1 MITDLKYAL
10 RMLLKAPVFAVV
22 AILTLAL
29 GIGANSAIFSVIDT
43 VLLRPLP
50 FKNPDEIVH
59 IWGRYANDSGGR
71 VRGNVHSYPDYADL
85 RDQSQSV
92 AAMAAYTRTGG
103 TLSLSEDA
111 RSLEGIAIT
120 PEVFDVLGVPPLLGR
135 AFTKEDAKKEADRV
149 VVLTYPLWKSA
160 FGSDPKIIGQKVT
173 ISARPHTVIGVMPPG
188 WKFPIEDEHIDYA
201 QPLEYLGQQYL
212 GNRGSHFLTVV
223 GRLKPGVGIKT
234 AEAELTAIASRLS
247 KQYPDT
253 NLNFVGTAVVTLH
266 SDVVGEVRPALMVLL
281 GAVALVLL
289 IACANVA
296 NLLLARAASRSRE
309 IAIRTALGAS
319 RALVVRQLLCESLLL
334 ALLGGSAGLL
344 LAWWGVDL
352 LAAAGAQG
360 LPHLGQIKV
369 NTTVCAFTFLLAIGS
384 TLLFGLIPALQV
396 SRPNVNDSLQQGA
409 KGSTGGLHTNR
420 LRAFLVVSQV
430 SISLLLLAGAGLL
443 IKSFLNLRATNPG
456 FDPLRV
462 MTLSINLP
470 RIRYPE
476 IDQQIRTYDLIMEK
490 LAAIPGVETAGGVN
504 PLPLGQN
511 QRSSSFMPSGA
522 APLPRGNHPGA
533 SYLLVKPDYFKAMKI
548 PILQGRDINRSDTKD
563 SPPVILIN
571 EAFVKKHFADRNP
584 IGQQVFLDQP
594 ENKVLAREV
603 VGVVA
608 NTRHDSLAEPQGPE
622 MYVPFAQ
629 DAGRSVDIVLRV
641 SSTNLV
647 GLSADVKRAVHEID
661 KDIYVPTL
669 EPMTN
674 FLATH
679 LAQPRFN
686 MLLLAIFAAVA
697 MILAAIGIYGVIAY
711 SVAQRTREIGIRMAL
726 GAQKAQMLGMVL
738 RQSVT
743 LVVIGIAIGFM
754 VALGATRVMTTLL
767 YGVGANDFSIYAIVI
782 MLLGGAAL
790 FASYIPARRA
800 MKVDPMVALRYE

>member
-1 MITDLKYAL
+1 MLTDLKYAF
-10 RMLLKAPVFAVV
+10 RMLIKAPVFAVI

-50 FKNPDEIVH
+50 FKNPDEIVN
-59 IWGRYANDSGGR
+59 IWGRYPNDNGK
-71 VRGNVHSYPDYADL
+71 VHTNVHSFPDYADL
-85 RDQSQSV
+85 RDQSRSFV
-92 AAMAAYTRTGG
+92 AMASYTRTGG
-103 TLSLSEDA
+103 TLSLAEDTKT
-111 RSLEGIAIT
+111 LEGLAIT

-135 AFTKEDAKKEADRV
+135 GFTKEDAKNDADRV
-149 VVLTYPLWKSA
+149 VVLTYPLWKSE
-160 FGSDPKIIGQKVT
+160 FGSDPKIIGQKIT

-188 WKFPIEDEHIDYA
+188 WKFPVQDEHIDYVM
-201 QPLEYLGQQYL
+201 PLQYIGQQFL
-212 GNRGSHFLTVV
+212 TNRGSHFLTIV
-223 GRLKPGVGIKT
+223 GRLKPGIAAKT

-253 NLNFVGTAVVTLH
+253 NLLFTGAAVVKLH
-266 SDVVGEVRPALMVLL
+266 TDIVGDVRPALFVLL

-334 ALLGGSAGLL
+334 ALFGGGAGLL

-352 LAAAGAQG
+352 LGAAGPQG

-369 NTTVCAFTFLLAIGS
+369 NTTVCLFTFVLAIGS

-396 SRPNVNDSLQQGA
+396 SRPAVNESLQQGA

-430 SISLLLLAGAGLL
+430 SLSLLLLAGAGLL
-443 IKSFLNLRATNPG
+443 IKSFYNLRATNPG
-456 FDPLRV
+456 FDPVRV
-462 MTLSINLP
+462 MTMTVNLP

-476 IDQQIRTYDLIMEK
+476 PDQQIRAYDLMMEK
-490 LAAIPGVETAGGVN
+490 LAAIPGVEAAGGVN
-504 PLPLGQN
+504 PLPLGDN
-511 QRSSSFMPSGA
+511 QRSQSFMPSGA
-522 APLPRGNHPGA
+522 PPLPRGNHPGA
-533 SYLLVKPDYFKAMKI
+533 SYLLVKPDYFKTMKI
-548 PILQGRDINRSDTKD
+548 PILQGRAFTNADRKD
-563 SPPVILIN
+563 SPLVIMIN
-571 EAFVKKHFADRNP
+571 EAFAQKHFPGKNAV
-584 IGQQVFLDQP
+584 GQQVMVDQP
-594 ENKVLAREV
+594 ENKFDTREV

-622 MYVPFAQ
+622 MYIPFAQ
-629 DAGRSVDIVLRV
+629 DPARSLDIMLRV

-647 GLSADVKRAVHEID
+647 GLNSDVKRAVREID
-661 KDIYVPTL
+661 KDLYVPTL
-669 EPMTN
+669 QPMTA
-674 FLATH
+674 FIATH

-686 MLLLAIFAAVA
+686 MMLLAVFAGVA
-697 MILAAIGIYGVIAY
+697 MVLAAIGIYGVIAY
-711 SVAQRTREIGIRMAL
+711 SVTQRTREIGIRMAL
-726 GAQKAQMLGMVL
+726 GAQKTQMLGMVL
-738 RQSVT
+738 RQSMM
-743 LVVIGIAIGFM
+743 LVVLGIAIGFV
-754 VALGATRVMTTLL
+754 VALASTRVLKSLL
-767 YGVGANDFSIYAIVI
+767 YEVGANDISIYAVVI
-782 MLLGGAAL
+782 MLLSLAAL
-790 FASYIPARRA
+790 LASYVPARRA